1 MKYTLPLHIE
11 KSIYSI
17 INILSIPI
25 EILVFKALRNLDKA
39 ENYNI
44 FACQKI
50 SFGIKV
56 EKEIYLLIFEH
67 SYAKQEEAYVIIENL
82 LFEELIHFLKE
93 YE

>member
-1 MKYTLPLHIE
+1 MKYTLPICIE
-11 KSIYSI
+11 KTIYNVI
-17 INILSIPI
+17 HLVSIPL
-25 EILVFKALRNLDKA
+25 EILLYKGLRNLDKS
-39 ENYNI
+39 EKYNI

-67 SYAKQEEAYVIIENL
+67 AYSIEENAYVIIENL

-93 YE
+93 YG